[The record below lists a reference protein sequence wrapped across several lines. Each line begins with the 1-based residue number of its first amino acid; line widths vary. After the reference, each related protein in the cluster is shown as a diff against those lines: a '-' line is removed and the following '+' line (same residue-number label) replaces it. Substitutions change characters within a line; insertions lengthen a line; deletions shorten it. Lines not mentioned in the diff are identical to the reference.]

1 MPSAKKPS
9 GPRKFEVVFRAT
21 AEADLFG
28 LYDYVADQSGT
39 EKARGYVERIEKTCL
54 ALETFPERGMRRD
67 GIHRG
72 LRILGFERR
81 VAIAFKIDKKRRE
94 IVVVRIFYGG
104 RAYEHVLLEPGL
116 E

>member
-1 MPSAKKPS
+1 MPSAKKPN

-28 LYDYVADQSGT
+28 LYDYVAQQSGA
-39 EKARGYVERIEKTCL
+39 EIARTYIDRIEKACL

-67 GIHRG
+67 DIYRG

-81 VAIAFKIDKKRRE
+81 AAIAFKIDKKRRE
-94 IVVVRIFYGG
+94 VVVIRIFYGG
-104 RAYEHVLLEPGL
+104 RAYEHVLLEPDA

>member
-1 MPSAKKPS
+1 MPNTKKPS
-9 GPRKFEVVFRAT
+9 GLRKFEVVFRAI

-28 LYDYVADQSGT
+28 LYDYVTEQSGG
-39 EKARGYVERIEKTCL
+39 EIASAYIDRIENACT
-54 ALETFPERGMRRD
+54 ALETFPERGVRRD
-67 GIHRG
+67 DIHRG

-94 IVVVRIFYGG
+94 VVVIRIFYGG
-104 RAYEHVLLEPGL
+104 RAYERILLEPDV